1 MKHGQVSIY
10 VVASNSH
17 SPLSLL
23 KAIKGSV
30 SCIKNTPE
38 FRINDSPFTLFW
50 WDLQVKNI
58 TALRNEIQ
66 CFQHNNPHMSAFI
79 MDHSI
84 PRTYV
89 DCN

>member
-1 MKHGQVSIY
+1 M
-10 VVASNSH
+10 
-17 SPLSLL
+17 
-23 KAIKGSV
+23 
-30 SCIKNTPE
+30 
-38 FRINDSPFTLFW
+38 SPFTLFW